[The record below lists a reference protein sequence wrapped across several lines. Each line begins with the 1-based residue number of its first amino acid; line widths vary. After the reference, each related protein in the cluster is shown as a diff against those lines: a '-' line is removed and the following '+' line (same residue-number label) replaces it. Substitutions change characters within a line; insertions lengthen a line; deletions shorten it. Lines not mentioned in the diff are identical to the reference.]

1 MARFQQY
8 SQYSFTL
15 CDNDNDNNDNSNN
28 NNNNKNNN
36 NNNDNNN
43 KSNNNTTSNYLCES
57 IIKRLVFECDVLV
70 QLSSISL

>member
-15 CDNDNDNNDNSNN
+15 RDNDNDNNDNSND

>member
-36 NNNDNNN
+36 NNNDNNDDDDN
-43 KSNNNTTSNYLCES
+43 ITIMITSA
-57 IIKRLVFECDVLV
+57 
-70 QLSSISL
+70 LSSLDKGTYRCDAIELT

>member
-8 SQYSFTL
+8 SKYSFTL

>member
-15 CDNDNDNNDNSNN
+15 CDNDNDNNNDNSNN
-28 NNNNKNNN
+28 NNNNKNN

>member
-15 CDNDNDNNDNSNN
+15 CDNDNDNNNDNSN